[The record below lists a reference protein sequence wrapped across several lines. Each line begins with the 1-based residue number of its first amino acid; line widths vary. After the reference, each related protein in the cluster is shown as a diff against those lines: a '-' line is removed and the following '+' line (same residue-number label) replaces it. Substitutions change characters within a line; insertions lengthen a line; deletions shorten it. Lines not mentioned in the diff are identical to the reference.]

1 MNRPDP
7 MPPWEWQLWLTTI
20 RRVCSSVGFPLGQK
34 DSMMKRF
41 VLAVVGLMLISPVKG
56 VEPKD
61 HLNSVSVFLG
71 VAGEGR
77 RQRAGSVGLEYE
89 RRLGETWFI
98 APALEHAFGGLD
110 FSIVTLSVGYR
121 FNRWAVFAGPGIE
134 WSESNH
140 GDDPGTESEFLIR
153 TGVLYEFEFGELI
166 VAPHA
171 MVDFVGNGE
180 VGVVGVT
187 VGMSF

>member
-1 MNRPDP
+1 M
-7 MPPWEWQLWLTTI
+7 
-20 RRVCSSVGFPLGQK
+20 V
-34 DSMMKRF
+34 KRAM
-41 VLAVVGLMLISPVKG
+41 LAVIGLMLISPVKG
-56 VEPKD
+56 VEPEH
-61 HLNSVSVFLG
+61 HLSSVSVFLG

-98 APALEHAFGGLD
+98 APALEHAFGDLD

-121 FNRWAVFAGPGIE
+121 FNRWAIFAGPGIE
-134 WSESNH
+134 WSETHHKDES
-140 GDDPGTESEFLIR
+140 GTESEFLIR
-153 TGVLYEFEFGELI
+153 TGVLYEFEVGEWI

-171 MVDFVGNGE
+171 VVDFVGGDE

>member
-1 MNRPDP
+1 MIKRVV
-7 MPPWEWQLWLTTI
+7 LTVI
-20 RRVCSSVGFPLGQK
+20 
-34 DSMMKRF
+34 
-41 VLAVVGLMLISPVKG
+41 GLILISPVKG
-56 VEPKD
+56 VEPEH

-77 RQRAGSVGLEYE
+77 RQRAGSVGLEYA

-98 APALEHAFGGLD
+98 APGLEHAFGDLD

-121 FNRWAVFAGPGIE
+121 FNRWAIFAGPGIE
-134 WSESNH
+134 WSESTQGH
-140 GDDPGTESEFLIR
+140 ESGTESEFLIR
-153 TGVLYEFEFGELI
+153 TGVLYEFEVGELI

-171 MVDFVGNGE
+171 MVDFAGDEE

-187 VGMSF
+187 VDMSF

>member
-1 MNRPDP
+1 M
-7 MPPWEWQLWLTTI
+7 
-20 RRVCSSVGFPLGQK
+20 
-34 DSMMKRF
+34 
-41 VLAVVGLMLISPVKG
+41 
-56 VEPKD
+56 
-61 HLNSVSVFLG
+61 
-71 VAGEGR
+71 
-77 RQRAGSVGLEYE
+77 
-89 RRLGETWFI
+89 
-98 APALEHAFGGLD
+98 
-110 FSIVTLSVGYR
+110 TLSVGYR

-140 GDDPGTESEFLIR
+140 GDDLGTESDFLIR